1 MTSSVRARPD
11 RGGRSAGLISALNGI
26 STGAY
31 EDERD
36 VWSLA
41 LQRARAEGWVCV
53 ELCAIVAPLVT
64 SLAEY
69 LAAERDLSAFTR
81 VSLHA
86 PIGIAS
92 PNKVV
97 DELLQLPLDGDV
109 ILHPDVYGGSDAVA
123 ALGSR
128 AVFENMDVAKPL
140 GRTLED
146 LATILD
152 RFPEAGFCLDVAH
165 VWTNDQTLSLGH
177 ALIDAFGARLRQ
189 LHISGIEPDGTHR
202 ETTRDDLAL
211 YAPLVE
217 RCEDV
222 VHVFETVLV

>member
-1 MTSSVRARPD
+1 MC
-11 RGGRSAGLISALNGI
+11 I
-26 STGAY
+26 
-31 EDERD
+31 
-36 VWSLA
+36 
-41 LQRARAEGWVCV
+41 

-69 LAAERDLSAFTR
+69 LATEGDVAAFSR

-86 PIGIAS
+86 PVGIAS
-92 PNKVV
+92 PNEAIE
-97 DELLQLPLDGDV
+97 ELLLLPLDGDV
-109 ILHPDVYGGSDAVA
+109 ILHPDVYGRSDAVA
-123 ALGSR
+123 ELGPR
-128 AVFENMDVAKPL
+128 AVFENMDVAKRF
-140 GRTLED
+140 GRTNED
-146 LATILD
+146 LTTILE

-189 LHISGIEPDGTHR
+189 LHVSGIESDGTHR

-211 YAPLVE
+211 YAPLME
-217 RCEDV
+217 RCEGV